1 MENVSARCFSYFFFF
16 RERLFKILQNPR
28 VYFFRSRKRL
38 WRIKNVFFFFFIY
51 HSWFFSLMQ
60 CLQLPFIIRVEEAV
74 SWTQRFFFFLW
85 QTKLKENVWRN
96 FKFQENR
103 TNAIGKRRL
112 NSSNRDAMSTLYG
125 KNDTTDLSGYKLGEL
140 TGNKKKNKKLYF
152 SSQVRKQFKILTV
165 PFEPLRPCSVKWYS
179 CE

>member
-1 MENVSARCFSYFFFF
+1 MILVIWAIWSVRYLGPFNNIHLLASGKCFSSVFFLFFFF
-16 RERLFKILQNPR
+16 RERLFKSQQNPR
-28 VYFFRSRKRL
+28 VYLFKSRKRL
-38 WRIKNVFFFFFIY
+38 WRIKNVFFFFCFFFFIY

-60 CLQLPFIIRVEEAV
+60 CLQLPFIIHVEEAV
-74 SWTQRFFFFLW
+74 SWTQRFFFLW

-96 FKFQENR
+96 FKFQVNR

-140 TGNKKKNKKLYF
+140 TGNKKK
-152 SSQVRKQFKILTV
+152 
-165 PFEPLRPCSVKWYS
+165 
-179 CE
+179 

>member
-16 RERLFKILQNPR
+16 SENGFSKFYKILGFTFSGQEKD
-28 VYFFRSRKRL
+28 FEGLKTC
-38 WRIKNVFFFFFIY
+38 FFFFFIY

-96 FKFQENR
+96 FKFQVNR
-103 TNAIGKRRL
+103 TNVIGKRRL
-112 NSSNRDAMSTLYG
+112 NSSNRDAMSTPYG

-140 TGNKKKNKKLYF
+140 TGNKKKIK
-152 SSQVRKQFKILTV
+152 SSTFL
-165 PFEPLRPCSVKWYS
+165 LR
-179 CE
+179 